1 MNIYIY
7 DPETENHLFIT
18 EILIDELKKYSHN
31 NVKIIKNMN
40 EENNFLDIKDS
51 TCKNIY
57 FIFLNLYFLHS
68 TNNQIKEDFKKLC
81 NEKYK
86 VLYITEPI
94 QLEIEK
100 KLYKNAISKLKPN
113 KILTYSK
120 GNYNKLNIYNKLI
133 KFYPINANY
142 LNFTDISLN
151 NLKKRNTKEFI
162 FFCKLNDY
170 RKQVIETYQSNIKI
184 IEDCWTKESWSNILY
199 NYLFYINIHRRKD
212 CSCLETMRIY
222 PILYNGGV
230 IISSIVNEK
239 EMKELENYN
248 IYFCKDDEIENKI
261 IELQTT
267 INYEKILIKTNIFRN
282 QKNEDMK
289 IIQDYLLLL

>member
-7 DPETENHLFIT
+7 DPETDNHLFIT
-18 EILIDELKKYSHN
+18 EILMCELNKYSYN
-31 NVKIIKNMN
+31 NVKIIKNIK

-68 TNNQIKEDFKKLC
+68 TNKRVKEDFKKLC
-81 NEKYK
+81 SEKYK

-100 KLYKNAISKLKPN
+100 KLYINAISQLKPN

-142 LNFTDISLN
+142 LNFNDISLN

-184 IEDCWTKESWSNILY
+184 IEDCWTKESWSNILS

-230 IISSIVNEK
+230 IISSIVNEN

-267 INYEKILIKTNIFRN
+267 INYDKILIKTNIFRN